1 MQCTQVVQII
11 GHDHE
16 STVYPE
22 SIVYSY
28 YQYLGHV
35 YACYTNGVF
44 TADGDHN
51 DHPVYMK
58 ERSMADQIFTTGSR
72 GYVVK
77 LKSLGAGTSLT

>member
-1 MQCTQVVQII
+1 MTMSLLSTQKALY
-11 GHDHE
+11 
-16 STVYPE
+16 TV
-22 SIVYSY
+22 IT
-28 YQYLGHV
+28 GIWGI

-58 ERSMADQIFTTGSR
+58 ERSMADQMFTTGSR